1 MIVCVLYSGGK
12 DSNLALLEAS
22 KFFRVACLVSI
33 RPESSESALFHYP
46 ASDLVDLQAE
56 TLGLPMIRVESGD
69 REEEQTRAL
78 REALWLAM
86 KEYGV
91 EGVVTGAVKSVYQAT
106 RFQRVCDELGLWCF
120 NPLWLMNEEELIEK
134 ILSYGFKALIT
145 RLAVYPFEEKFL
157 GKFIDRE
164 FIEYLKRVGA
174 NVSGEG
180 GEYETLVTWMPMF
193 KREIRI
199 LKYSK
204 IVRESEG
211 EIVVE
216 RAELN

>member
-1 MIVCVLYSGGK
+1 M
-12 DSNLALLEAS
+12 
-22 KFFRVACLVSI
+22 
-33 RPESSESALFHYP
+33 
-46 ASDLVDLQAE
+46 
-56 TLGLPMIRVESGD
+56 
-69 REEEQTRAL
+69 
-78 REALWLAM
+78 
-86 KEYGV
+86 
-91 EGVVTGAVKSVYQAT
+91 
-106 RFQRVCDELGLWCF
+106 
-120 NPLWLMNEEELIEK
+120 
-134 ILSYGFKALIT
+134 IT
-145 RLAVYPFEEKFL
+145 RLAVYPFEERFL
-157 GKFIDRE
+157 GKFIDKE
-164 FIEYLKRVGA
+164 FVKYLKRIGA

>member
-1 MIVCVLYSGGK
+1 MNIW
-12 DSNLALLEAS
+12 
-22 KFFRVACLVSI
+22 
-33 RPESSESALFHYP
+33 PESSESALFHYP

-56 TLGLPMIRVESGD
+56 ALGLPIIRVESGD
-69 REEEQTRAL
+69 REEEQIQAR
-78 REALWLAM
+78 REALWLAR

-120 NPLWLMNEEELIEK
+120 NPLWLMNEEKLIEK
-134 ILSYGFKALIT
+134 ILLYGFKALIT

-157 GKFIDRE
+157 GKFIDKE
-164 FIEYLKRVGA
+164 FVEYLKRIGA

-211 EIVVE
+211 EIMVE

>member
-1 MIVCVLYSGGK
+1 MVNIW
-12 DSNLALLEAS
+12 
-22 KFFRVACLVSI
+22 
-33 RPESSESALFHYP
+33 PESSESALFHYP

-56 TLGLPMIRVESGD
+56 ALGLPIIRVESGD

-78 REALWLAM
+78 REALWLARE
-86 KEYGV
+86 EYGV

-120 NPLWLMNEEELIEK
+120 NPLWLMNEEKLIEK
-134 ILSYGFKALIT
+134 ILLYGFKALIT

-157 GKFIDRE
+157 GKFIDKE
-164 FIEYLKRVGA
+164 FIEYLRRIGA
-174 NVSGEG
+174 SVSGEG

-193 KREIRI
+193 KRRMRI

-204 IVRESEG
+204 IVWESEG

>member
-22 KFFRVACLVSI
+22 RFFRVACLVNI
-33 RPESSESALFHYP
+33 WPESSESALFHYP

-56 TLGLPMIRVESGD
+56 ALGLPIIRVESGD

-78 REALWLAM
+78 REALRLARE
-86 KEYGV
+86 EYGV

-120 NPLWLMNEEELIEK
+120 NPLWLMNEEKLIEK

-157 GKFIDRE
+157 GKFIDKE
-164 FIEYLKRVGA
+164 FVEYLKRIGA

-211 EIVVE
+211 EIMVE

>member
-12 DSNLALLEAS
+12 DSNLALFEAS
-22 KFFRVACLVSI
+22 RLFRVACLVNI
-33 RPESSESALFHYP
+33 CPESSESALFHYP

-56 TLGLPMIRVESGD
+56 ALELPVIRVESGD
-69 REEEQTRAL
+69 REGEQVEAL
-78 REALWLAM
+78 REALRIAEE
-86 KEYGV
+86 EYEV

-120 NPLWLMNEEELIEK
+120 NPLWLMDEEKLIEK
-134 ILSYGFKALIT
+134 ILSYGFKVLIT

-157 GKFIDRE
+157 GKFIDKE
-164 FIEYLKRVGA
+164 FIEYLRRIKA

-193 KREIRI
+193 RREIKI

-204 IVRESEG
+204 DVRESEG
-211 EIVVE
+211 EIFIE
-216 RAELN
+216 RAELA

>member
-1 MIVCVLYSGGK
+1 MVNIW
-12 DSNLALLEAS
+12 
-22 KFFRVACLVSI
+22 
-33 RPESSESALFHYP
+33 PESSESALFHYP

-56 TLGLPMIRVESGD
+56 ALGLPIIRVESGD

-78 REALWLAM
+78 REALWLARE
-86 KEYGV
+86 EYGV

-120 NPLWLMNEEELIEK
+120 NPLWLMKEEKLIEK

-157 GKFIDRE
+157 GKFIDKE
-164 FIEYLKRVGA
+164 FVEYLRRIGA

-193 KREIRI
+193 RREIRI

-211 EIVVE
+211 EILIE

>member
-22 KFFRVACLVSI
+22 RFFRVSCLVNI

-56 TLGLPMIRVESGD
+56 ALDLPIIRVESGD

-78 REALWLAM
+78 REALWLARE
-86 KEYGV
+86 EYGV

-120 NPLWLMNEEELIEK
+120 NPLWLMNEEKLIENV
-134 ILSYGFKALIT
+134 LSYGFKALII

-157 GKFIDRE
+157 GKFIDKE
-164 FIEYLKRVGA
+164 FIEYLRRIGA

-211 EIVVE
+211 EILIE

>member
-22 KFFRVACLVSI
+22 KLFRVACLVNI

-56 TLGLPMIRVESGD
+56 ALELPMIKVESGD

-78 REALWLAM
+78 REALWLARE
-86 KEYGV
+86 EYGV
-91 EGVVTGAVKSVYQAT
+91 EGVVTGTVKSVYQAT

-120 NPLWLMNEEELIEK
+120 NPLWLMNEEKLIEK

-145 RLAVYPFEEKFL
+145 RLAVYPFEERFL
-157 GKFIDRE
+157 GKFIDKE
-164 FIEYLKRVGA
+164 FVKYLKRIGA

>member
-1 MIVCVLYSGGK
+1 M
-12 DSNLALLEAS
+12 
-22 KFFRVACLVSI
+22 
-33 RPESSESALFHYP
+33 
-46 ASDLVDLQAE
+46 DL
-56 TLGLPMIRVESGD
+56 PIIRVESGD

-78 REALWLAM
+78 REALWLARE
-86 KEYGV
+86 EYGV

-120 NPLWLMNEEELIEK
+120 NPLWLMNEEKLIEK
-134 ILSYGFKALIT
+134 ILSYGFRVLIT

-157 GKFIDRE
+157 GKFIDKE
-164 FIEYLKRVGA
+164 FIGYLRRIGA
-174 NVSGEG
+174 SVSGEG

-211 EIVVE
+211 EMVVE
-216 RAELN
+216 RVELN

>member
-1 MIVCVLYSGGK
+1 M
-12 DSNLALLEAS
+12 N
-22 KFFRVACLVSI
+22 I

-56 TLGLPMIRVESGD
+56 ALDLPIIRVESGD

-78 REALWLAM
+78 REALWLARE
-86 KEYGV
+86 EYGV

-120 NPLWLMNEEELIEK
+120 NPLWLMNEEKLIENV
-134 ILSYGFKALIT
+134 LSYGFKALII

-157 GKFIDRE
+157 GKFIDKE
-164 FIEYLKRVGA
+164 FIEYLRRIGA
-174 NVSGEG
+174 SVSGEG
-180 GEYETLVTWMPMF
+180 GEYETSVTWMPMF

-204 IVRESEG
+204 IIRESEG
-211 EIVVE
+211 EILIE